1 MTTKGT
7 LPSEIPVE
15 VGEAIGETLDLA
27 IWVRGFYSALKLTGF
42 EPSEALQLT
51 KSAIKGLLNKEL

>member
-1 MTTKGT
+1 MQTKGI
-7 LPSEIPVE
+7 LPSEIPTE
-15 VGEAIGETLDLA
+15 VGDAIGETLDLA

-51 KSAIKGLLNKEL
+51 VSAANGLLKKEL